1 MMRAPLRALPLS
13 SGDICSLRCKR
24 TPIVTVVT
32 VQRVVCQSFSPRLIP
47 PFLISEK
54 HLNRYCVARLHKMCL
69 QPAWKTKSN
78 QWSYNFFHH
87 FEKSPKCS
95 TSLSLDIHLIFIW
108 SILCHPKNRI
118 RSLRRRHVRSS
129 VHVTALADGIRLVV
143 LQGTGTNIWM
153 RKMKIAEHLQKLFH
167 LKNKRYYKIRKDT
180 WTS

>member
-1 MMRAPLRALPLS
+1 MRAPLRALPLS

-78 QWSYNFFHH
+78 QWSYKFHH

-95 TSLSLDIHLIFIW
+95 TSLSLDIRLIFIW
-108 SILCHPKNRI
+108 FSSEASFAIQKTGSAHFVGGMYAAVYMWRPLRMGFGLLSCTNQPVSWNQNLDPKNEDPWAFTETG
-118 RSLRRRHVRSS
+118 SL
-129 VHVTALADGIRLVV
+129 
-143 LQGTGTNIWM
+143 
-153 RKMKIAEHLQKLFH
+153 
-167 LKNKRYYKIRKDT
+167 
-180 WTS
+180 